1 MNAVE
6 STKITIYIN
15 FILDTYV
22 HYPYVQLSDP
32 KKAHLSPFHPSRIL
46 NNLIMDIFIDL
57 LTTA

>member
-1 MNAVE
+1 MSAME

-32 KKAHLSPFHPSRIL
+32 KRLIFRPFIL
-46 NNLIMDIFIDL
+46 R
-57 LTTA
+57 AY